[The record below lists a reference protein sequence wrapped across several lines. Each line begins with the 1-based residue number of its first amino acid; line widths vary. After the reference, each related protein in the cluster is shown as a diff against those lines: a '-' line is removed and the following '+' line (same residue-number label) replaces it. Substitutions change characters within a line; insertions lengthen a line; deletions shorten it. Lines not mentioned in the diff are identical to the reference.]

1 MSIECEICD
10 TTIFVPDTIWYAG
23 TILGHRCV
31 TLCGCCASC
40 IPIEERDMFLD
51 DDPFTITFGIVN
63 ADLNTTKN
71 WYSAAGAVSGPVRF
85 TVSTDAIE
93 KYLPNSNFLL
103 KELSPYYRIEWF
115 VTKTVEDYL
124 REKES
129 DPNTREKAVA
139 LILPYYKT
147 LHPWCILK
155 KALAAGHI
163 GTMGIPILEPDKER
177 AENLLDD
184 MIKLVK
190 EVLKPESSALAGN
203 YGSKIQ

>member
-1 MSIECEICD
+1 MSVFPAFACRGPRY
-10 TTIFVPDTIWYAG
+10 T
-23 TILGHRCV
+23 R
-31 TLCGCCASC
+31 
-40 IPIEERDMFLD
+40 
-51 DDPFTITFGIVN
+51 
-63 ADLNTTKN
+63 
-71 WYSAAGAVSGPVRF
+71 YSAAGAINGSVRF

-129 DPNTREKAVA
+129 GPNARDKAVA
-139 LILPYYKT
+139 MILPYFKT

-155 KALAAGHI
+155 KALAVGHI

-177 AENLLDD
+177 AEKLLDD

-190 EVLKPESSALAGN
+190 EVLKPE
-203 YGSKIQ
+203 